1 MYSSYVKGIKYLWVF
16 CFILVEIDRKEI
28 IE

>member
-1 MYSSYVKGIKYLWVF
+1 MYSIYVKGMKYLWVF
-16 CFILVEIDRKEI
+16 FFVLVEIDRKEI

>member
-1 MYSSYVKGIKYLWVF
+1 MYFSYVKGVKYLWF
-16 CFILVEIDRKEI
+16 FFKILVEIDRKEI

>member
-1 MYSSYVKGIKYLWVF
+1 MYSSYVKGMKYLWF
-16 CFILVEIDRKEI
+16 FFFILVEIDRKEI

>member
-1 MYSSYVKGIKYLWVF
+1 MYFSYVKGIKYLWVF
-16 CFILVEIDRKEI
+16 FFILVEIDRKEI